1 MEDKEVLLSQWQ
13 TCVEM
18 ANSVSQRRDSM
29 NNLFVTLNI
38 ALLAANSF
46 LWDMKT
52 IILSI
57 AGICICV
64 VWTFFIR
71 NFKLLNTAK
80 FLIIG
85 EIEKKLS
92 MQAFNE
98 EWKHLK
104 DNKKYIEG
112 TKLEI
117 AFPVIFI
124 VLYISIIIIMIAP
137 KIIIM
142 IATRCCG
149 IGGN

>member
-64 VWTFFIR
+64 VWLFFIR

-80 FLIIG
+80 FLIIE
-85 EIEKKLS
+85 EIEKNLP

-104 DNKKYIEG
+104 DNEKYREG

-124 VLYISIIIIMIAP
+124 VLYISIV
-137 KIIIM
+137 IIM
-142 IATRCCG
+142 IATKCCRT
-149 IGGN
+149 GGN

>member
-1 MEDKEVLLSQWQ
+1 MRMEDKEVLLSQWQ

-52 IILSI
+52 ILLSI

-64 VWTFFIR
+64 VWTFFIK

-80 FLIIG
+80 FLIIN
-85 EIEKKLS
+85 EIEKK
-92 MQAFNE
+92 MPIQAFNE

-104 DNKKYIEG
+104 DNKKYREG

-124 VLYISIIIIMIAP
+124 VLYISIIIIMIAT
-137 KIIIM
+137 K
-142 IATRCCG
+142 CCG
-149 IGGN
+149 IGEN